1 MIKNKCKFQ
10 QHKKWQNR
18 WPKQVKQRQEEIG
31 KGKWQGQE

>member
-18 WPKQVKQRQEEIG
+18 WPKQVKQRQEERRD
-31 KGKWQGQE
+31 W